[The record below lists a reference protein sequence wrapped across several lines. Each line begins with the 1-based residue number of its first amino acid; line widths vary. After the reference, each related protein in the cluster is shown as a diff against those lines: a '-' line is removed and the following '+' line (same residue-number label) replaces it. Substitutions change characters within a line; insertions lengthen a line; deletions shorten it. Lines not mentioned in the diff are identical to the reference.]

1 MDQDQTPEI
10 MCFERWF
17 DDYFKLSE
25 FDSPDLPGSGAKMD
39 KAFLGMLSY
48 ARHRARVPFLITS
61 GYRTKAYNKEL
72 IKRGFKASSVSSHLK
87 GIAADIYVRNDSSR
101 FAILQ
106 ALIDAGFTRIG
117 IGETF
122 IHVDTDGEKKDNI
135 IWTYY

>member
-17 DDYFKLSE
+17 DEYFKLSE

-39 KAFLGMLSY
+39 KAFLGMLSF

-72 IKRGFKASSVSSHLK
+72 IKRGLKASPFSSHLK
-87 GIAADIYVRNDSSR
+87 GLAADIYVRDDVSR
-101 FAILQ
+101 FSILQ

-117 IGETF
+117 IGDNF
-122 IHVDTDGEKKDNI
+122 IHVDIDPDKQQNI
-135 IWTYY
+135 IWTY